1 MIDYQRKAEII
12 SSGLVKE
19 VKNLRQG
26 LFRSVDDLEKDYYY
40 DKLHD
45 LYDENY
51 DNFTE
56 ACKIARNDFNRNTRL
71 KNRIR
76 DYLEIGDCI
85 FVTMTFT
92 DDVLNST
99 TVDTRRQYVRKQLKL
114 MSKYYIAN
122 IDFGAKNGRE
132 HYHAII
138 VSDFADRSLWKYGNI
153 DFKRIIKS
161 SNPLVLAKYVSKLAN
176 HAIKETCKRNHI
188 IYSVVPWDERVKDR
202 KRGND
207 DLSLDKVI
215 VSRIDSPLI

>member
-1 MIDYQRKAEII
+1 MIDYQRKSEII
-12 SSGLVKE
+12 RSGLVKE
-19 VKNLRQG
+19 VKHLRQG

-51 DNFTE
+51 DDFKE

-76 DYLEIGDCI
+76 DFLEIGECI
-85 FVTMTFT
+85 FVTLTFT
-92 DDVLNST
+92 DKVLNST
-99 TVDTRRQYVRKQLKL
+99 SADTRRQYVRKQLKL

-122 IDFGAKNGRE
+122 IDFGEKNGRE
-132 HYHAII
+132 HYHAIV
-138 VSDFADRSLWKYGNI
+138 VSDFIDHKLWKYGDI

-176 HAIKETCKRNHI
+176 HAIKETCRRNHI
-188 IYSVVPWDERVKDR
+188 IYSVVPWDERVADR
-202 KRGND
+202 KRVD
-207 DLSLDKVI
+207 DDRLS
-215 VSRIDSPLI
+215 

>member
-1 MIDYQRKAEII
+1 MIDYKRKALII
-12 SSGLVKE
+12 QSGLVKD

-40 DKLHD
+40 DKLYE
-45 LYDENY
+45 LYNENY
-51 DNFTE
+51 DDFAE
-56 ACKIARNDFNRNTRL
+56 ACKIAMSDFKRNSRL

-76 DYLEIGDCI
+76 DYLEIGNCI
-85 FVTMTFT
+85 FVTLTFT

-99 TVDTRRQYVRKQLKL
+99 TADTRRQYVRKQLKL

-122 IDFGAKNGRE
+122 IDFGEKNGRE

-138 VSDFADRSLWKYGNI
+138 VSDFADRLLWKYGNI

-188 IYSVVPWDERVKDR
+188 IYSVVPWDERVFDR
-202 KRGND
+202 KHADGN
-207 DLSLDKVI
+207 LSLDKVP
-215 VSRIDSPLI
+215 VSRIDSHLI

>member
-1 MIDYQRKAEII
+1 MIDYQRKSKII
-12 SSGLVKE
+12 RSGLVKE

-51 DNFTE
+51 DDFKE

-76 DYLEIGDCI
+76 DYLAIGECI
-85 FVTMTFT
+85 FVTLTFT

-99 TVDTRRQYVRKQLKL
+99 SADTRRQYVRKQLKL

-122 IDFGAKNGRE
+122 IDFGARNGRE

-153 DFKRIIKS
+153 DFKRIMKS

-176 HAIKETCKRNHI
+176 HATKETCKRNHI
-188 IYSVVPWDERVKDR
+188 IYSVVSWDERVADC
-202 KRGND
+202 KRAD
-207 DLSLDKVI
+207 DG
-215 VSRIDSPLI
+215 R